1 MHKELDTLEAKL
13 KLLVQLASRL
23 RAENH
28 NLRQDL
34 AEMRSRNRQLED
46 RIDEASTRVE
56 RLIGSLSDEPEEEEA

>member
-13 KLLVQLASRL
+13 KQLIQLTSRL